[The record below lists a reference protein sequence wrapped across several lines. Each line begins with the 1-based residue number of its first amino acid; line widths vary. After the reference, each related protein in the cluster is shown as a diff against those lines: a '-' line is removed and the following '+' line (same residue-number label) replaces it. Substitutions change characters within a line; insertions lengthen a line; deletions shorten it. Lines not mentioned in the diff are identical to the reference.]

1 MATSHPPWPRY
12 ATPHVPEPTRKEA
25 PLPAPRHTP
34 LIALLL
40 GVLVLLAACS
50 EDGPQLP
57 FVPTPEPTPEQPREL
72 VVTVAARGT
81 QAPIEGARILVDGI
95 ETTSSA
101 DGTATI
107 TALRGASLTV
117 EAADH
122 DPAEATIPAD
132 GDMVVELRSNVLGG
146 TVTTPDGSPVTG
158 VRVFVEGGETVAV
171 TDDHGTY
178 RLAGVPETG
187 TLLMKMP
194 GYRLVERALGEEM
207 VGDAALEPFEARAL
221 YAPSAVFEAP
231 GRLDAMLEL
240 LDRTEANALVID
252 VKETDGRLFYATDL
266 PEAVDA
272 GAVREAP
279 IFDLEEL
286 LPQLKER
293 GIYTIARM
301 VVMKDNTTAAARP
314 ELAVMNTATGEP
326 WRDNIGGA
334 WLDPSAPGVAEYVA
348 AIAGDLAAK
357 GFDEVQL
364 DYIRF
369 YSDGP
374 YALADTNLPN
384 TQSFRLPAIQ
394 RVLRVVS
401 EELDT
406 TRAFLGAD
414 VFPISFIVPDDQG
427 IGQRPEVIMP
437 YVDYFCPMVY
447 PSHYGPGVF
456 SFDVPNNFPYEV
468 VDRTLEIMNRQ
479 AEGLPVVIR
488 PWIQDFGYGPFP
500 PYTADQVQ
508 AQMEAAAEREA
519 KGWMIWN
526 ARATFTEAALG
537 PPREGEDAGPTT
549 SISPAPSASPT
560 ASDAPSS
567 AAPSA
572 SP

>member
-1 MATSHPPWPRY
+1 MAISHPPSPRC
-12 ATPHVPEPTRKEA
+12 APRPPPESPRKDHE
-25 PLPAPRHTP
+25 LPARRHTAP
-34 LIALLL
+34 IILLL
-40 GVLVLLAACS
+40 ILLALLAACS

-72 VVTVAARGT
+72 VVTVATRGSD
-81 QAPIEGARILVDGI
+81 APIEGARIVVEDA
-95 ETTSSA
+95 EAATSA
-101 DGTATI
+101 DGTATV
-107 TALRGASLTV
+107 TAMRGATLTV
-117 EAADH
+117 EAAGH
-122 DPAEATIPAD
+122 DPAEATVPD
-132 GDMVVELRSNVLGG
+132 EGDLAVELRSNVLAG
-146 TVTTPDGSPVTG
+146 TVTDRDGAPVAG
-158 VRVFVEGGETVAV
+158 VRVFVEGTEAMAV
-171 TDDHGTY
+171 SDEDGAY
-178 RLAGVPETG
+178 ELAGVPESG
-187 TLLMKMP
+187 TLLAKMP
-194 GYRLVERALGEEM
+194 GYRLVELALDEATT
-207 VGDAALEPFEARAL
+207 GDLTLESFEARAL
-221 YAPSAVFEAP
+221 YAPAAVFEAP
-231 GRLDAMLEL
+231 GRLDAMLAL

-266 PEAVDA
+266 PEATEV

-286 LPQLKER
+286 LPALRER
-293 GIYTIARM
+293 GIYTIARV
-301 VVMKDNTTAAARP
+301 VVMKDNTLAAARP

-369 YSDGP
+369 FSDGP
-374 YALADTNLPN
+374 YAVADTNLPN

-456 SFDVPNNFPYEV
+456 GFEVPNNFPYEV

-500 PYTADQVQ
+500 PYSADQVR
-508 AQMEAAAEREA
+508 AQMTAAAERGA
-519 KGWMIWN
+519 AGWMIWN

-549 SISPAPSASPT
+549 SMAPVPSASPSP
-560 ASDAPSS
+560 SDAPSVAPS
-567 AAPSA
+567 AAP
-572 SP
+572 

>member
-1 MATSHPPWPRY
+1 MPPPGLD
-12 ATPHVPEPTRKEA
+12 VPRKEA
-25 PLPAPRHTP
+25 PLPACRPLS

-40 GVLVLLAACS
+40 GLLVLLAACS

-57 FVPTPEPTPEQPREL
+57 FVPTPEPTPEQPRE
-72 VVTVAARGT
+72 VTITVATRGT
-81 QAPIEGARILVDGI
+81 DAPIEGARILVEDTEATTAPDGGI
-95 ETTSSA
+95 TVSA
-101 DGTATI
+101 M
-107 TALRGASLTV
+107 RGATV
-117 EAADH
+117 TIEAAGH
-122 DPAEATIPAD
+122 DPAEATVPD
-132 GDMVVELRSNVLGG
+132 EGDLAVELRSNVLAG
-146 TVTTPDGSPVTG
+146 TVTDGAGAPVAG
-158 VRVFVEGGETVAV
+158 ARVFVEGTEIPAV
-171 TDDHGTY
+171 TDEAGAY
-178 RLAGVPETG
+178 ELSGVPQEG
-187 TLLMKMP
+187 TLLVKMP
-194 GYRLVERALGEEM
+194 GYRLVELALGEGM
-207 VGDAALEPFEARAL
+207 PADIALEPFEARAL
-221 YAPSAVFEAP
+221 YAPAAIFEAP
-231 GRLDAMLEL
+231 GRLDAMLAL

-252 VKETDGRLFYATDL
+252 VKETDGRLFHATDL
-266 PEAVDA
+266 PEAVEV
-272 GAVREAP
+272 GAVRDAP

-286 LPQLKER
+286 LPMLKER

-301 VVMKDNTTAAARP
+301 VVMKDNTVAAARP

-369 YSDGP
+369 FSDGP

-456 SFDVPNNFPYEV
+456 GFEVPNNFPYEV

-479 AEGLPVVIR
+479 AEGLPVVTR

-500 PYTADQVQ
+500 PYSADQVR
-508 AQMEAAAEREA
+508 AQMTAAAEREA

-537 PPREGEDAGPTT
+537 PPRDGEDAGPVMGEPAA
-549 SISPAPSASPT
+549 SAEPSPDPEPSASP
-560 ASDAPSS
+560 
-567 AAPSA
+567 
-572 SP
+572 